1 MIQFLITAVIILLV
15 QAPTK
20 TFQARITVNG
30 TYKPGY
36 SNSDSAEFKTFATHF
51 CQRVGE
57 YLNKKLAGY
66 RGCEVKKL
74 TSGSIKAE
82 AIIIFADSS
91 PVTQAALIA
100 QFNNSMHWDTLSLE
114 ELA

>member
-1 MIQFLITAVIILLV
+1 M
-15 QAPTK
+15 
-20 TFQARITVNG
+20 NG

-66 RGCEVKKL
+66 RGCEVTKL
-74 TSGSIKAE
+74 TSGSIVAT
-82 AIIIFADSS
+82 AILIFADSS
-91 PVTQAALIA
+91 PVTQAALEA
-100 QFNNSMHWDTLSLE
+100 QFNNSIHETSLLLE
-114 ELA
+114 DLA

>member
-1 MIQFLITAVIILLV
+1 M
-15 QAPTK
+15 
-20 TFQARITVNG
+20 NE

-66 RGCEVKKL
+66 RGCEVTKL
-74 TSGSIKAE
+74 TSGSIVAELILIFDDSASVSKADLYALTQE
-82 AIIIFADSS
+82 AIS
-91 PVTQAALIA
+91 PGNVD
-100 QFNNSMHWDTLSLE
+100 FSG
-114 ELA
+114 

>member
-1 MIQFLITAVIILLV
+1 M
-15 QAPTK
+15 
-20 TFQARITVNG
+20 NG

-66 RGCEVKKL
+66 RGCEVTKL
-74 TSGSIKAE
+74 TSGSIVVE
-82 AIIIFADSS
+82 VILIFAGPS
-91 PVTQAALIA
+91 PVTEAALQA
-100 QFNNSMHWDTLSLE
+100 QFN
-114 ELA
+114 

>member
-1 MIQFLITAVIILLV
+1 M
-15 QAPTK
+15 
-20 TFQARITVNG
+20 NE

-36 SNSDSAEFKTFATHF
+36 SNSDSAEFKTFGTHF

-66 RGCEVKKL
+66 RGCEVKRL

-82 AIIIFADSS
+82 PILIFWGSSTVSHADI
-91 PVTQAALIA
+91 TAQLQASNI
-100 QFNNSMHWDTLSLE
+100 STLGFTILGNVSVN
-114 ELA
+114 AAS